1 MTDGGGSKLMQ
12 YDHLVKLLLIG
23 DSGVGKSSLLIK
35 FADDKFSPHIS
46 QTIGM
51 DFKVKML
58 NLGGRRVKLQIWDT
72 AGQERFHTITQQ
84 YYRNAMGIILVYDV
98 TNEESFANIR
108 RWAAQIAAHG
118 EEGADRMLLGN
129 KADFEPPK
137 RVVDASRG
145 KALADEY
152 GIPFMETSAKEGS
165 NVEEAFIAIAD
176 SVRVRLQAKESVA
189 SSVPPNSVIRLSQK
203 GSTAAGS
210 EPQRGC
216 CLSRRS

>member
-1 MTDGGGSKLMQ
+1 MQ
-12 YDHLVKLLLIG
+12 YDYLVKLLLIG

-58 NLGGRRVKLQIWDT
+58 TLGGKRVKLQIWDT

-98 TNEESFANIR
+98 TNEESFTNIR

-118 EEGADRMLLGN
+118 AEGADRMLIGN
-129 KADFEPPK
+129 KADLPQ
-137 RVVDASRG
+137 RVVDAARG
-145 KALADEY
+145 QALAREY
-152 GIPFMETSAKEGS
+152 GIPFMETSAKEGT
-165 NVEEAFIAIAD
+165 NIEEAFVALAD
-176 SVRVRLQAKESVA
+176 AVRCRLQTNESVA
-189 SSVPPNSVIRLSQK
+189 TSAQGSSIRLSNAR
-203 GSTAAGS
+203 GSRSTGASGTADGA
-210 EPQRGC
+210 QRKRGC
-216 CLSRRS
+216 CGGGGNG